1 MYRVIDEDRGG
12 ANCVGVPGRSRRLQI
27 LVILSDGNR
36 GQTDRYFRFRQG
48 RLQEYIHFDSE
59 FCEMFN

>member
-27 LVILSDGNR
+27 LVILSDGHR
-36 GQTDRYFRFRQG
+36 GQTDRYFGFRQG
-48 RLQEYIHFDSE
+48 RLQE
-59 FCEMFN
+59 